1 MRCVMLEIESKGCSS
16 CVATIIP
23 HLLRLKG
30 VIGAKTLGKTVV
42 ILLENNIDVE
52 SLLENSH
59 VKDYYR
65 IRKLIQLSNVEKCL
79 SRRIYKFP

>member
-1 MRCVMLEIESKGCSS
+1 MKCVMLEIESKGCSS

-30 VIGAKTLGKTVV
+30 VIGAKTLGKTIVV
-42 ILLENNIDVE
+42 LLEDSIDVE

-59 VKDYYR
+59 IKDYYR
-65 IRKLIQLSNVEKCL
+65 VRKLTLLSNVEECL